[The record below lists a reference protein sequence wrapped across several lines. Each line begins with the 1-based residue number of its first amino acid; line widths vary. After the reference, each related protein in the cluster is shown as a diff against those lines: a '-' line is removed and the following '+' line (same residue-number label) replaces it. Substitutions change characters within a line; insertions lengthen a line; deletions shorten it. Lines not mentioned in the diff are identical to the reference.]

1 MKSKYG
7 KFLATSAAIFALWAN
22 ASLADPLKAEVMH
35 WWTSAGESA
44 AVKQLADAYNS
55 AGGQWVDNAIA
66 GSENAIPAAMSRI
79 TGGNPPTAM
88 QMTMG
93 KLLDDLVAQGL
104 ITNIDDVAKEEN
116 FAKILPDTFLKAVTY
131 NGHVYAV
138 PVNNDGQNWLW
149 YNKAILEKAGVAE
162 PKTFDDLFAAMDK
175 IKVQGEVI
183 PLAMGGQSWQQ
194 GLTFLT
200 VLLNK
205 EGSETYYKVLRDLDV
220 NAVRSAEFRDAVDA
234 FGRLRDYTD
243 NAIAGREWNVATNM
257 VITGKAAFQFMGVW
271 SKGEYIAAGQTP
283 DKEFGCVLL
292 GKNGEQNFIMA
303 ADVFVFPVVK
313 DKKQI
318 EAQKLL
324 AKTLIS
330 LDAQVAFNTK
340 KGSVPARL
348 DVDPSKL
355 DACAAK
361 GQIALAK
368 PEQRIPSVDF
378 LASPEFKGKE
388 QDLAAQFFAEKSMTT
403 DQFVEKFAGLVEAEK
418 ANR

>member
-1 MKSKYG
+1 MRSKYG
-7 KFLATSAAIFALWAN
+7 KLLAASAAILALWAD

-44 AVKQLADAYNS
+44 AVKEFAESYNK
-55 AGGQWVDNAIA
+55 AGGEWVDNAIA

-79 TGGNPPTAM
+79 TGGDPPTAM

-104 ITNIDDVAKEEN
+104 LANIDEVAAQEDFKT
-116 FAKILPDTFLKAVTY
+116 ILPETFLNAVTY
-131 NGHVYAV
+131 DGHVYAV

-149 YNKAILEKAGVAE
+149 YNKAVLAKAGIGE
-162 PKTFDDLFAAMDK
+162 PRTFEDLFAAMDK
-175 IKVQGEVI
+175 IKASGDII
-183 PLAMGGQSWQQ
+183 PLAMGGQSWQH

-205 EGSETYYKVLRDLDV
+205 EGAETYYKVLRDLDAD
-220 NAVRSAEFRDAVDA
+220 AVRSAKFRDAVET
-234 FGRLRDYTD
+234 FGRLRDYADEAT
-243 NAIAGREWNVATNM
+243 AGREWNVATNM

-292 GKNGEQNFIMA
+292 SENGEQNFIMA
-303 ADVFVFPVVK
+303 ADVLVFPVVK
-313 DKKQI
+313 DEKQV

-324 AKTLIS
+324 ARTLIS
-330 LDAQVAFNTK
+330 RDAQVTFNNK

-348 DVDPSKL
+348 DVDPAKL

-361 GQIALAK
+361 GQRALTK
-368 PEQRIPSVDF
+368 PEQRIAAVDF

-388 QDLAAQFFAEKSMTT
+388 QDLTAQFWADKSMTA
-403 DQFVEKFAGLVEAEK
+403 DQFVDKFVSLVEAEK

>member
-1 MKSKYG
+1 MNTKFG
-7 KFLATSAAIFALWAN
+7 MFLATTMGVFALCTN
-22 ASLADPLKAEVMH
+22 VSMADPLKAEVMH

-44 AVKQLADAYNS
+44 AVKQFADAYDK
-55 AGGQWVDNAIA
+55 AGGHWVDNAIA

-79 TGGNPPTAM
+79 TGGDPPTAM

-104 ITNIDDVAKEEN
+104 IANIDDVAKQQD
-116 FAKILPDTFLKAVTY
+116 FKKILPDTFLNAVTY

-149 YNKAILEKAGVAE
+149 YNKAVLAKAGVQE

-175 IKVQGEVI
+175 IKASGDVI

-205 EGSETYYKVLRDLDV
+205 EGADTYYKVLKDLDV
-220 NAVRSAEFRDAVDA
+220 NAVRSPEFKDAVEA

-243 NAIAGREWNVATNM
+243 NATAGREWNVATNM

-283 DKEFGCVLL
+283 DKDFGCVLL
-292 GKNGEQNFIMA
+292 SKNGEQNFIMA

-313 DKKQI
+313 DEKQI

-330 LDAQVAFNTK
+330 KDAQVAFNTK

-348 DVDPSKL
+348 DIDPSKL

-361 GQIALAK
+361 GQLALAK
-368 PEQRIPSVDF
+368 PEQRIAAVDF
-378 LASPEFKGKE
+378 LATPEFKGKE
-388 QDLAAQFFAEKSMTT
+388 QDLTAQFWADKSMTT
-403 DQFVEKFAGLVEAEK
+403 DQFVDKFAAIVEAEK